1 MTVSVLIQEFDTWQ
15 QGYAFASVQINIAGT
30 GTEAPVYTDQ
40 ALTQPAGNPQTLLSK
55 TDNQGNTYGKFAVPL
70 YTGQPYS
77 LSINSVDR
85 TGIVVPAITTLVGQ
99 DVSEATVIPTGASVA
114 GNLDDILARRINVLD
129 FGVFLAAGQLGASA
143 TTNTNTLNAAIGA
156 AAGGGGGA
164 VDIPD
169 GLYQFTSFTLPQNV
183 TLNGKGRSAT
193 TLQSTFAGKVVTI
206 GGSQAGL
213 KNLSIDGLNQADNS
227 IGLYAEVMSRVILD
241 NVLVQRF
248 DTGIQLIGGGQN
260 AWREVYISDCLTG
273 YQGHGYSDSGNGGAL
288 EFCSW
293 DGGQI
298 DTCSTAGIEIKNVD
312 EACDHHRF
320 SGLTFLDNIGIG
332 IHVIGARS
340 TVLRNC
346 NWNGNTTDLQ
356 LEDTSPLN
364 VALTNTVIGFDCQD
378 GSFIGT
384 GSNGGAIN
392 LQGTLQNVTFR
403 RCEFT
408 NETITLT
415 APGYNVAA
423 VDCRFIAGVVVAGA
437 SLAWVSGYTT
447 ADGYTVIVTTDNTGT
462 PAWQITLQSGQR
474 ALLDISVVAR
484 SRSSL
489 DHAWFKSSVTVACTG
504 AELQYNTATSNFA
517 AGALLTGQ
525 LSGATARIIQANP
538 TGSVGNL
545 ILQDVMPGAD
555 GPFLSGETITDSSG
569 GSAKVVSSLTPGTAA
584 VSTLANTAS
593 GLSADKGNYAS
604 QSDSNWALNILAQAQ
619 DAVLYVAGDTG
630 MTVEWFVNVKM
641 LSTAPIL

>member
-1 MTVSVLIQEFDTWQ
+1 MPSVLIQEFDTWQ
-15 QGYAFASVQINIAGT
+15 QGYAFAVVDIYIAGT
-30 GTEAPVYTDQ
+30 GTLAPVFTDQ
-40 ALTQPAGNPQTLLSK
+40 ALTQPAANPQTLLSK
-55 TDNQGNTYGKFAVPL
+55 ADNQNETYGKFAAPL

-77 LSINSVDR
+77 LGINSVDR
-85 TGIVVPAITTLVGQ
+85 TGIVTPPLTTLVGA
-99 DVSEATVIPTGASVA
+99 DASEATVIPTGASVA

-129 FGVFLAAGQLGASA
+129 FGAFLAVGQLGASA
-143 TTNTNTLNAAIGA
+143 TTNTNSLNAAIGA
-156 AAGGGGGA
+156 AAGSGGGA

-183 TLNGKGRSAT
+183 TLNGNGRNAT
-193 TLQSTFAGKVVTI
+193 TLQSTFAGKVITI

-213 KNLSIDGLNQADNS
+213 KNLSIDGLNQVNNS
-227 IGLYAEVMSRVILD
+227 IGLYAEVMSRIILD

-248 DTGIQLIGGGQN
+248 DVGIHLIGGGLYG
-260 AWREVYISDCLTG
+260 WRELYISDCLVG
-273 YQGHGYSDSGNGGAL
+273 YWAHGFSDTGNGGPL
-288 EFCSW
+288 EFGHW

-298 DTCSTAGIEIKNVD
+298 DTCSTAGIYIDVVD
-312 EACDHHRF
+312 EFCDHLRF
-320 SGLTFLDNIGIG
+320 SNLRFLNNIGIAFLG
-332 IHVIGARS
+332 IGARATLLKS
-340 TVLRNC
+340 C
-346 NWNGNTTDLQ
+346 SWNGNTVDLEIQ
-356 LEDTSPLN
+356 DGSPIN
-364 VALTNTVIGFDCQD
+364 VGQTNTTIGFDCQD

-392 LQGTLQNVTFR
+392 LEGTLQNVTFR

-423 VDCRFIAGVVVAGA
+423 VDCRFIAGVKLAGA

-447 ADGYTVIVTTDNTGT
+447 ADGYTVIVTTNNTGT

-489 DHAWFKSSVTVACTG
+489 DHAWFKSPVTVACTG

-545 ILQDVMPGAD
+545 ILQDVTPGAD
-555 GPFLSGETITDSSG
+555 GLFLSGETITDSSG

-593 GLSADKGNYAS
+593 GLSADLGNYAS
-604 QSDSNWALNILAQAQ
+604 KSDSNWALNILAQAQ

-630 MTVEWFVNVKM
+630 MTVEWFVRVKM